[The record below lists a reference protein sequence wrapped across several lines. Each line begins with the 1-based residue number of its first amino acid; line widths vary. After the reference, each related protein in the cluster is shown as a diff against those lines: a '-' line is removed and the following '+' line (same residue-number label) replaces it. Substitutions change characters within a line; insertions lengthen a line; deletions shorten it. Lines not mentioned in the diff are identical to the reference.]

1 MSTKSDTQKAS
12 IQEKRNI
19 LMRQIR
25 RWQQVQLVYM
35 PGAAT
40 LSVPA
45 RDRHVDEDDAKDSE
59 MAEKVPITLPSKVE
73 SALRNAICLHQV
85 AEYEQQL
92 RLAQLQDSLIEL
104 RRARRVRH
112 TLLMNHQTQIAGQ
125 GQRANT
131 RSRAIIHGIEE
142 RIAKFVQRYRAA
154 YNALVQLDPTGN
166 WQVTYL
172 KLNDEDN
179 RGPGKED
186 DERGP
191 MDGSYMFSWIWLVNP
206 RACDASDVVDGGEV
220 ASDEEVSDVMR
231 VQWATA
237 QARVE
242 RWAEEVELL
251 QEEMRRVVAFLE
263 WKSEDWLAKQDAR
276 LTTAAHGV
284 QSGLRAYAQKQA
296 AILHNLAVSF
306 SKLWYPTLVSY
317 HLNHSWLAEYMKTH
331 GTTLP
336 GTDKLMPRAR
346 GIFKARVLNEAD
358 GGYARVDT
366 TPVVLL
372 QDPPNSTTDDSVTLL
387 EEYSEADD
395 EGESV
400 GLEAGDPSD
409 HLDLHGDDDDY
420 DFNDSDDFDDDLDLD
435 FY

>member
-1 MSTKSDTQKAS
+1 MQKAS

-40 LSVPA
+40 LSIPA
-45 RDRHVDEDDAKDSE
+45 HNHHEDNAKDLE
-59 MAEKVPITLPSKVE
+59 MAEKIPLTLPSKVE
-73 SALRNAICLHQV
+73 STLRNAICLHQV

-92 RLAQLQDSLIEL
+92 RIAQLQDSLIEL
-104 RRARRVRH
+104 CCTRRVRH
-112 TLLMNHQTQIAGQ
+112 TLLMNHQTQITGQ

-131 RSRAIIHGIEE
+131 RSRTIIKSIEE
-142 RIAKFVQRYRAA
+142 RIAKFAQCYRAA
-154 YNALVQLDPTGN
+154 YNALVQLDPTGS
-166 WQVTYL
+166 WQMTYL
-172 KLNDEDN
+172 KLKDEDN

-191 MDGSYMFSWIWLVNP
+191 GDGSYTFSWIWLANP
-206 RACDASDVVDGGEV
+206 RACDASNVVDGGEV
-220 ASDEEVSDVMR
+220 ASDEEVSNVMR

-251 QEEMRRVVAFLE
+251 QEEMHRVVVFLE

-276 LTTAAHGV
+276 SATASHGV
-284 QSGLRAYAQKQA
+284 QSGLQAYARKQA

-306 SKLWYPTLVSY
+306 LKLWYPTLTSY
-317 HLNHSWLAEYMKTH
+317 HLNHSWIADYMKTREITPPDT
-331 GTTLP
+331 GN
-336 GTDKLMPRAR
+336 LMPRAR
-346 GIFKARVLNEAD
+346 GIFKARVLEEAD
-358 GGYARVDT
+358 GGHPRVDT
-366 TPVVLL
+366 TPAVRL
-372 QDPPNSTTDDSVTLL
+372 QHPPNATTDDSVMLL
-387 EEYSEADD
+387 EEYSDADD

-400 GLEAGDPSD
+400 DLEVGDPSD
-409 HLDLHGDDDDY
+409 HLDLDGDDDDY
-420 DFNDSDDFDDDLDLD
+420 DFNDSDNFDNDLDPN